1 MSGIINATN
10 LEVANIKDSTGT
22 NTAMTV
28 NSNGTMTP
36 SKMVY
41 ASFRTSVNT
50 TYSAQELITNWE
62 AMPSPS
68 TTLGASMTHSS
79 GIFTFPHTGK
89 FLIRVKF
96 HSTANGGNRAYS
108 GGSIQYSSNSGTSY
122 SKLTR
127 TLNDQAADGNWSTA
141 FAEALIEITDVST
154 QRIAFHVYFNGSTIL
169 STDDSG
175 TMCIFQQVG

>member
-22 NTAMTV
+22 NTAMTI
-28 NSNGTMTP
+28 NSDGTMTP

-41 ASFRTSVNT
+41 ASFRTSANT

-62 AMPSPS
+62 AMPSPA

-108 GGSIQYSSNSGTSY
+108 GGSIQYSSNSGSSY

-127 TLNDQAADGNWSTA
+127 TLNDQASDGNWSTA
-141 FAEALIEITDVST
+141 FAEVLIEITNVST
-154 QRIAFHVYFNGSTIL
+154 QRIAFHVYFNASTIL
-169 STDDSG
+169 STDDNG
-175 TMCIFQQVG
+175 TICIFQQVG

>member
-36 SKMVY
+36 SQMVY
-41 ASFRTSVNT
+41 ASFRIAANSTNS
-50 TYSAQELITNWE
+50 SQELITNWE
-62 AMPSPS
+62 AMPSPA

-89 FLIRVKF
+89 YLIKALF
-96 HSTANGGNRAYS
+96 QQNANGGNRAYA
-108 GGSIQYSSNSGTSY
+108 GGSIQYSSDSGSNY
-122 SKLTR
+122 SKITR
-127 TLNDQAADGNWSTA
+127 TLGSIYADGAWTSA
-141 FAEALIEITDVST
+141 FCEALIEITNIST
-154 QRIAFHVYFNGSTIL
+154 QRIALHVYVNGSTVL
-169 STDDSG
+169 GSNDNG
-175 TMCIFQQVG
+175 TICIFQQVG